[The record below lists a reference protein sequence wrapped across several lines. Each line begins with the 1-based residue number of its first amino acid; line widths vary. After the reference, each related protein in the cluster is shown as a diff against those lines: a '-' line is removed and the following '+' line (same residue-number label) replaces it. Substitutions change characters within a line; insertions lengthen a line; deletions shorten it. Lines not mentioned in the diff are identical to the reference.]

1 MMGVVVVTFTVHG
14 SGLSQSLVIIMTLVV
29 VDAGNT
35 VLGSSKLVVVRPH
48 SSSSSSVPLT
58 LSLYR
63 ELSPHSGSSS
73 SPPLSASTTTAATTA
88 TGAPSGCSAGIT
100 VLLVPSRSSSSS
112 FGIVCSGR
120 VVRETVAV
128 IGSSTTTP
136 EWSFSE
142 G

>member
-1 MMGVVVVTFTVHG
+1 MMGVVVVAH
-14 SGLSQSLVIIMTLVV
+14 GLSQSSRAIIMTLVV
-29 VDAGNT
+29 VVDT
-35 VLGSSKLVVVRPH
+35 VLGSSKLVVGPH

-88 TGAPSGCSAGIT
+88 TCAPSGCSAGIT

-112 FGIVCSGR
+112 FDIVCSGR